1 MDIQANLKASF
12 RDVKMDIIS
21 IKNDILQIAESQ
33 KELAHIVSNLQKPK
47 SSTKSSVGKKATKK
61 RVVKKSVKKRK

>member
-21 IKNDILQIAESQ
+21 IKNDILQIAEAQ
-33 KELAHIVSNLQKPK
+33 KELAHIVSNLQKTK
-47 SSTKSSVGKKATKK
+47 TKSSAGKKATKK